1 MLLRERLS
9 NKEIAQ
15 RLGLSVMTVKRHTVN
30 LYGKLDVDG
39 RKDAVVKAEAL
50 KILSSL

>member
-15 RLGLSVMTVKRHTVN
+15 RLGLSVMTVKRHTCN
-30 LYGKLDVDG
+30 IYSKLGVDG
-39 RKDAVVKAEAL
+39 RRDAVVKAEDL
-50 KILSSL
+50 KILPPL